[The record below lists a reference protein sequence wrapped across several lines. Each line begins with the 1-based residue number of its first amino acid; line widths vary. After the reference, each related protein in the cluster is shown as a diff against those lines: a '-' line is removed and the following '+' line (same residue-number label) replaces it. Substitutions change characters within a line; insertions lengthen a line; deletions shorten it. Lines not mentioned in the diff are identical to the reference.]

1 MQYTAQFFRDN
12 LPVWKRRKDSLPIKI
27 FYRPVSFF
35 TASFCANHG
44 ISANS
49 VSVFSTFVG
58 LIACVMFLF
67 GRWELNIIGAL
78 LISLWLILDCTDG
91 NLARCVKAQPFGE
104 FVDSESSYTLV
115 AFLGVS
121 LGMSVFLRTGG
132 GGY

>member
-12 LPVWKRRKDSLPIKI
+12 LPAWKRRKDPIMVKI
-27 FYRPVSFF
+27 FCRPVSFYIS
-35 TASFCANHG
+35 SFCANHG

-49 VSVFSTFVG
+49 VSIFSTFIG
-58 LIACVMFLF
+58 ILACSMFLF
-67 GRWELNIIGAL
+67 GRWEFNIIGAL
-78 LISLWLILDCTDG
+78 LIFLWHILDCVDG

-104 FVDSESSYTLV
+104 FVDAESSYTLV

-121 LGMSVFLRTGG
+121 LGMSVFLQK